1 MSTALTVDT
10 QQAPEVLKK
19 LTPKQ
24 SLFCIEYMIDLNA
37 TQAAIRAGYS
47 EHTAQ
52 RIGSE
57 NLSKPLIMQHLAHL
71 LTVRVKRAS
80 KSADDV
86 LKELECVGFSRLGD
100 IIEWNQSGM
109 AFLKDSD
116 SVPDDAMAAIESVQ
130 VTEEQSG
137 DDKNDRMVLKTKVK
151 LHSKMAALT
160 QLAKHHGLVQDKID
174 VTVPIAVQ
182 VNVVDY
188 SKVELEGDKP

>member
-1 MSTALTVDT
+1 MSTGTIAKP
-10 QQAPEVLKK
+10 QEVLKK

-47 EHTAQ
+47 EKTAQ
-52 RIGSE
+52 MIGSE
-57 NLSKPLIMQHLAHL
+57 NLSKPIIMQHLAHL
-71 LTVRVKRAS
+71 LTKREQRAE

-86 LKELECVGFSRLGD
+86 IKELECVGFSRLGD

-116 SVPDDAMAAIESVQ
+116 SVSDDAMAAIESVQ

-174 VTVPIAVQ
+174 ITVPVAVQ
-182 VNVVDY
+182 VNVVNY
-188 SKVELEGDKP
+188 GSKEGQS